1 MDVTSTL
8 VGMGSELS
16 VLFLTFGIIFAY
28 AIVRGQ
34 RALISLIFGLYIGLL
49 LSIEFPYY
57 EKLSFASTATVR
69 VVLFAIFAGFATYM
83 FGRLL
88 SRVIDSF
95 AIEGIVK
102 KIILS
107 LLATTLVLSYCYHVL
122 HVADLINPGAKISAL
137 FAVNEYFFWWLLAPL
152 VGIFIL
158 F

>member
-1 MDVTSTL
+1 MDVTSSL
-8 VGMGSELS
+8 VGITRELS

-57 EKLSFASTATVR
+57 SKLTFAPESTVR
-69 VVLFAIFAGFATYM
+69 MVLFALFAGFATYM

-88 SRVIDSF
+88 SRVIDSM
-95 AIEGIVK
+95 AIEGLIK
-102 KIILS
+102 KILLS
-107 LLATTLVLSYCYHVL
+107 FLATALVLSYCYHVL
-122 HVADLINPGAKISAL
+122 PLADLINPGVKISAL
-137 FAVNEYFFWWLLAPL
+137 FAEKDYFFWWLLAPL